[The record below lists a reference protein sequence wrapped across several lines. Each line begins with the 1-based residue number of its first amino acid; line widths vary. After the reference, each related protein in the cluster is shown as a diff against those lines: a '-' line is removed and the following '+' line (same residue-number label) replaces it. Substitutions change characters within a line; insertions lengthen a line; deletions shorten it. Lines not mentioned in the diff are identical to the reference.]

1 MKQDQGKQGQNYSA
15 VCAFDELNRTMWKV
29 TGDDSFRVAASSE
42 QVARQVAD
50 ALNLNVFLKQSLAEA
65 QEKLLTL
72 QRENMR
78 LKFELSGTYG
88 PTGEPLI
95 DEAKKVF

>member
-1 MKQDQGKQGQNYSA
+1 MEQDQEYRT
-15 VCAFDELNRTMWKV
+15 VCTFDASNRTVWKV
-29 TGDDSFRVAASSE
+29 IGDDSFRVTASSE
-42 QVARQVAD
+42 QVARLVAD

-65 QEKLLTL
+65 QEKLSSL
-72 QRENMR
+72 QREIMR